1 MSLDILDKAQN
12 ALAAYQTYQLRLAMA
27 LSLIRLRELEE
38 TTSLTIGDAVKEL
51 NTNVGISIDG
61 LAFSD
66 AGSRGDCM
74 SFLDRVSGF
83 ACQHPLVL
91 FHLRSICEDL
101 SSQLIKDAIKAH
113 PDCEHLYQ
121 ILNSPH
127 HNFLG
132 NDPETRR
139 KCIELFGDSVMSR
152 FERRLYF
159 SPMLQISIGHWFH
172 LCNSIQC
179 AIALR
184 GDCPPITVFTSDVDS
199 GLSLIDT
206 INISGSANV
215 DVAHHDSA
223 LNYPLA
229 AAQELYNSDYYLAFI
244 PPRLENDLQMRIA
257 AAREKKTTTNTV
269 YIHLRTPTYKGDG
282 HSYHASIRN
291 VDPDTYIGAISYLK
305 VSAHIEPI
313 LVTADLDVPRGL
325 PLTIHQVTDRGTEL
339 RQWEIVREACFSV
352 GTASGLSHLFN
363 LGDGHTLRTN
373 SNGLALDD
381 FFTDRHLVVC
391 KRFMV
396 SPHILNT
403 LSKEQLA
410 YTICLPWEITNGL
423 ASFSAIKDLSNA
435 ELIDAAIEYIGI
447 YHALNE
453 PYTLYSLFDSLGL
466 TMLKGSIPNRNIAK
480 STATDIKQA
489 LLAYPC

>member
-1 MSLDILDKAQN
+1 MSPHILDKSQI

-27 LSLIRLRELEE
+27 LSLIRLGELEE
-38 TTSLTIGDAVKEL
+38 STNLTIGDAVKQL

-61 LAFSD
+61 LASSD
-66 AGSRGDCM
+66 VGSRGDGL

-83 ACQHPLVL
+83 AVRHPLVL
-91 FHLRSICEDL
+91 FHLRSICGDL
-101 SSQLIKDAIKAH
+101 PCRFIKEAIKAH
-113 PDCEHLYQ
+113 PDCEYLYQ
-121 ILNSPH
+121 ILVSPH
-127 HNFLG
+127 HNCFG
-132 NDPETRR
+132 NDPEGRR
-139 KCIELFGDSVMSR
+139 RCIKLFGDSVVSR

-159 SPMLQISIGHWFH
+159 SPMLQISIGHWYH
-172 LCNSIQC
+172 LCNSIRC

-184 GDCPPITVFTSDVDS
+184 GDCPPITVFTSKVDS
-199 GLSLIDT
+199 GLSLIDA
-206 INISGSANV
+206 INSSGSASV
-215 DVAHHDSA
+215 DVVHHDSV

-229 AAQELYNSDYYLAFI
+229 AAKELYDSDYYLWCM
-244 PPRLENDLQMRIA
+244 PPRLENELQKGIA
-257 AAREKKTTTNTV
+257 TAGEKITSANTV
-269 YIHLRTPTYKGDG
+269 YIHLRTSTYKSDG

-325 PLTIHQVTDRGTEL
+325 PLAIHQATDRGTEL

-363 LGDGHTLRTN
+363 LGIGHTLRTN

-396 SPHILNT
+396 SPHILNI

-410 YTICLPWEITNGL
+410 YTICLPWEIANGL
-423 ASFSAIKDLSNA
+423 ASFSAIRDLSND
-435 ELIDAAIEYIGI
+435 ELINAAIEYMSI

-466 TMLKGSIPNRNIAK
+466 TILKGSMPNRNIAK
-480 STATDIKQA
+480 STADDIEHA
-489 LLAYPC
+489 LLAYSC